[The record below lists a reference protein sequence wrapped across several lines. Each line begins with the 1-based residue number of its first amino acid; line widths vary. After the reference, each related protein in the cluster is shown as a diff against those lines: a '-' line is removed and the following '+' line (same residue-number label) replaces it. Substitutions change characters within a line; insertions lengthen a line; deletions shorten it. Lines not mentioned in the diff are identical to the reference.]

1 MAYSVHSR
9 AGAQPIDDTST
20 VQKHVLGSMVRGVDD
35 TYGEGEFI
43 YLLGV
48 ASTVVGD
55 VVIFNATTYQTT
67 RTVGATHKNSGA
79 PVAVA
84 MSANVAAQYGWY
96 QTDGNAVVK
105 KTAVAV
111 TPQVPVMLSATAGR
125 VKVLTSAGFMIV
137 GAISANLATVAST
150 VSTVVVTIKSPHIQG
165 QIT

>member
-1 MAYSVHSR
+1 MAYTASSR
-9 AGAQPIDDTST
+9 VGAQAIDVTST
-20 VQKHVLGSMVRGVDD
+20 ELKHPLGTVVSGNDP
-35 TYGEGEFI
+35 TYGDGDFI

-55 VVIFNATTYQTT
+55 VVIYSATTYQTV

-96 QTDGNAVVK
+96 QINGNAVVK
-105 KTAVAV
+105 KTAVFVA
-111 TPQVPVMLSATAGR
+111 PGVPVMLSATAGR

-137 GAISANLATVAST
+137 GARPANLVTTTST
-150 VSTVVVTIKSPHIQG
+150 TSTVVVTLRAPHIQG

>member
-1 MAYSVHSR
+1 MAYSVSTL
-9 AGAQPIDDTST
+9 AGGQPIANTET
-20 VQKHVLGSMVRGVDD
+20 TQKHSLGTIVRGVDP

-55 VVIFNATTYQTT
+55 VVIYNATTYQTV
-67 RTVGATHKNSGA
+67 RTVGATHKNTGA
-79 PVAVA
+79 PVGVA

-96 QTDGNAVVK
+96 QIGGNAVVK

-111 TPQVPVMLSATAGR
+111 TPQVAVMLSATAGR
-125 VKVLTSAGFMIV
+125 IKVLTSAGFMIV
-137 GAISANLATVAST
+137 GARSANLTTVTST
-150 VSTVVVTIKSPHIQG
+150 TSTVVVTINRPHVMG

>member
-1 MAYSVHSR
+1 MGYTVSSR
-9 AGAQPIDDTST
+9 AGMQAIDLTST
-20 VQKHVLGSMVRGVDD
+20 EQKHPLGTVVSGNDP
-35 TYGEGEFI
+35 TYGDGDFI

-55 VVIFNATTYQTT
+55 VVIYNATTYQTV

-96 QTDGNAVVK
+96 QVSGNAVVK

-137 GAISANLATVAST
+137 GARSANLTTTTST
-150 VSTVVVTIKSPHIQG
+150 TSSVVVTIARPHIQG